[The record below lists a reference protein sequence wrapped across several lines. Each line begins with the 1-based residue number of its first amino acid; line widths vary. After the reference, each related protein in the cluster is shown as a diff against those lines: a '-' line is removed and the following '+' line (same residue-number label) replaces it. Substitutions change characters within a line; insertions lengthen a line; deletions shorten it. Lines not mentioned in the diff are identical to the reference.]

1 MFIKIAIR
9 NVFRNKRRT
18 AFSLGVITL
27 GVAIMFL
34 VIGFVAASIRS
45 IKAELVGE
53 IGAAQVADPRFWDN
67 SAKGYEF
74 LIPPDTAKRI
84 EAILQGDTRVLSH
97 TVQIGF
103 AGLVG
108 NEKGSTLL
116 VSRGLIPGNRI
127 EDYADYVTDGK
138 ALTDDGKPQIILG
151 RKLAETLN
159 VKPGE
164 IVSIATGT
172 ANGTFNALS
181 ATISGVFKYNSL
193 AQEGQLG
200 FVPLS
205 FAQKLLKTQGAEKI
219 LIQLRDL
226 DEAESFTQDLQKKL
240 DTEGIKLQVKPWQK
254 LAAFYDSVKAFWGVF
269 SGFSQIGVFI
279 LVLFSVLE
287 VLTMSFLERTRE
299 VGTIRAIGTKRRQ
312 IFSIFMMEG
321 MVIGV
326 LGGAMG
332 VLAGVGLAA
341 LINSSQ
347 FGWLPPG
354 AIEPV
359 PMDIAIGFSV
369 ATAPFVVALISTTL
383 GTLYPAWKTSRLNI
397 VKALSYV

>member
-1 MFIKIAIR
+1 MFFKIALR

-18 AFSLGVITL
+18 TFSLGVIML
-27 GVAIMFL
+27 GVAIMYL
-34 VIGFVAASIRS
+34 VIGFVSNSLIS
-45 IKAELVGE
+45 IKHSLVEE
-53 IGAAQVADPRFWDN
+53 IGSAQIADPRFWDN
-67 SAKGYEF
+67 AAKGYEY
-74 LIPPDTAKRI
+74 LIPPDTVDRIKELLKDDKRVTGVTTQ
-84 EAILQGDTRVLSH
+84 L
-97 TVQIGF
+97 GF

-116 VSRGLIPGNRI
+116 VSRGLVPGNKI
-127 EDYADYVTDGK
+127 EDYKEYITDGQP
-138 ALTDDGKPQIILG
+138 LRDDGTPQIILG

-164 IVSIATGT
+164 VISIATGT
-172 ANGTFNALS
+172 TKGTFNALS
-181 ATISGVFKYNSL
+181 AKISGVFKYNSL
-193 AQEGQLG
+193 AQEGQVG

-205 FAQKLLKTQGAEKI
+205 FAQKLLKTQGTEKI
-219 LIQLRDL
+219 LIQLKDL
-226 DEAESFTQDLQKKL
+226 DQSENFSDELQSKL
-240 DTEGIKLQVKPWQK
+240 DKAGIKLQVKPWQK

-312 IFSIFMMEG
+312 IFSTFMMEG
-321 MVIGV
+321 AIIGV
-326 LGGAMG
+326 LGGLLG
-332 VLAGVGLAA
+332 VLAGTGLAA
-341 LINSSQ
+341 LINGS
-347 FGWLPPG
+347 GLKWLPPG
-354 AIEPV
+354 AIEGI
-359 PMDIAIGFSV
+359 PMDIGIGLSV
-369 ATAPFVVALISTTL
+369 ALAPFIIALISTSI

>member
-1 MFIKIAIR
+1 MR

-27 GVAIMFL
+27 GVAIMYL
-34 VIGFVAASIRS
+34 VIGFVTDSLRS
-45 IKAELVGE
+45 IKASLVEE
-53 IGAAQVADPRFWDN
+53 IGAAQIADPRFWDN
-67 SAKGYEF
+67 SAKGYEY
-74 LIPPDTAKRI
+74 LIQPDKIQRVKATLESDPRVSHHT
-84 EAILQGDTRVLSH
+84 LQL
-97 TVQIGF
+97 GF

-108 NEKGSTLL
+108 NEKGSSLL
-116 VSRGLIPGNRI
+116 VSSGLIPGNQI
-127 EDYADYVTDGK
+127 EDYADYITAGK
-138 ALTDDGKPQIILG
+138 PLNDDGKPQIILG

-164 IVSIATGT
+164 IISIATGT

-181 ATISGVFKYNSL
+181 ATIAGVFKYNSL
-193 AQEGQLG
+193 AEEGQIG

-219 LIQLRDL
+219 LIQLKDL
-226 DEAESFTQDLQKKL
+226 DQAEDFAQDLQATL
-240 DTEGIKLQVKPWQK
+240 DRENFQLQIKPWQK

-269 SGFSQIGVFI
+269 SGISQIGVFI

-321 MVIGV
+321 MVIG
-326 LGGAMG
+326 LMGGILG
-332 VLAGVGLAA
+332 VLTGTGLAA
-341 LINSSQ
+341 LINGAQ
-347 FGWLPPG
+347 IGWTPPG
-354 AIEPV
+354 AIDPV
-359 PMDIAIGFSV
+359 PMQIAVGFSV
-369 ATAPFVVALISTTL
+369 AIAPFVIALLSTTV